1 MNIFFVKGSGNIYVE
16 NLLDLAN
23 SEGSAVCIVSA
34 KVKSFFYSKTYFY
47 LISLLRLSPN
57 LYKWN
62 LKNGNSS
69 LKS

>member
-1 MNIFFVKGSGNIYVE
+1 MYNIFFVKGSGNIYVE

-47 LISLLRLSPN
+47 LISL
-57 LYKWN
+57 
-62 LKNGNSS
+62 
-69 LKS
+69 